1 MQCKCKSQFLHCALF
16 LFSHIGTQLKSE
28 SFEKKIMIN
37 LKATA
42 YCDDIQMC
50 DGILHSTM
58 NCQLS
63 KQPDMNT
70 HKMLQVAMCTRR
82 GEERGR
88 CGFYIGAMAPPGW
101 THVEAHTLFI
111 HSEYLTGDLRII
123 CTSRKT
129 QHTKC
134 SISKSKKIT
143 RPSVNYANDWLD
155 QFLFPSLEK
164 CSTWMLSVGRI

>member
-1 MQCKCKSQFLHCALF
+1 MISKCVMVYYTPLC
-16 LFSHIGTQLKSE
+16 TV
-28 SFEKKIMIN
+28 N
-37 LKATA
+37 
-42 YCDDIQMC
+42 Y
-50 DGILHSTM
+50 HSSSLTW
-58 NCQLS
+58 
-63 KQPDMNT
+63 T
-70 HKMLQVAMCTRR
+70 HTMLQVAMCTRR

-164 CSTWMLSVGRI
+164 CSTLVWSVGRRPQRWSIFQGDGMVNSFF